1 MLLYWRKVSRDESK
15 YDRKI
20 NIEIIHVFKNEFKRK
35 KIVMESTDE

>member
-20 NIEIIHVFKNEFKRK
+20 NIENIHVFKNEFKRK